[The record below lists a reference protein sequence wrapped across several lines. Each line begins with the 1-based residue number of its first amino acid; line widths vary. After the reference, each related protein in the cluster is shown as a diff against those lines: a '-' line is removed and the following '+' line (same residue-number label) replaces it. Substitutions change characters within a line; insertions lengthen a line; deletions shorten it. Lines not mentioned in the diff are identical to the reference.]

1 MLSAKKS
8 LTWGVAT
15 LALVLAAP
23 VFAQKTVMIPKTGD
37 RCVDDPKCH
46 NRWHFAIKPAATADS
61 GDTAVFGTRD
71 AFDHAFNMNTK
82 PADLPSANLNLV
94 HPINGPLFVN
104 GAEPGDALAV
114 TLIDVE
120 PDKFGYTIIFPGFGF
135 LRDVFTEPAITRW
148 VLNRMEATS
157 PDMPGVRVRMDGF
170 LGTVG
175 VAPGEK
181 EVDAWLEREA
191 ALGKAGGVALPPQP
205 KDALPKEVC
214 GPSGSHK
221 DKCLRTIPPRENGG
235 NMDVKQM
242 VVGTTMY
249 FPCYVKGCLL
259 SIGDV
264 HFAQG
269 DGEVSGTAIEMDA
282 TVTVKVD
289 VIKGGGGNKVN
300 APQFSGADQLKR
312 LAPARF
318 HATVG
323 YPLKKAGTLPPTHAY
338 LDGEKIKGL
347 SNLSED
353 LSAAARDSLTRM
365 IDWLSA
371 NRGLTKA
378 QAYMLSSVAC
388 DLRISNV
395 VDVPNYAVTTICD
408 LTVFDK

>member
-1 MLSAKKS
+1 MVRVAKS
-8 LTWGVAT
+8 VALGA
-15 LALVLAAP
+15 LAFALAVP

-157 PDMPGVRVRMDGF
+157 PDMPGVRIRMDGF

-175 VAPGEK
+175 VAPGPK
-181 EVDAWLEREA
+181 EVDEWLAREA
-191 ALGKAGGVALPPQP
+191 ALGKAGGVALPPEP

-214 GPSGSHK
+214 GTSGSHK

-282 TVTVKVD
+282 TVTVRVN
-289 VIKGGGGNKVN
+289 VIKGGGAKITG
-300 APQFSGADQLKR
+300 PEFSGADQLKR

-323 YPLKKAGTLPPTHAY
+323 YPLKKAGTNLPQHSY
-338 LDGEKIKGL
+338 LEGDKIK
-347 SNLSED
+347 NLANLNED
-353 LSAAARDSLTRM
+353 LTAAARDSLLKM
-365 IDWLSA
+365 VDWLVA
-371 NRGLTKA
+371 NRGLNRN
-378 QAYMLSSVAC
+378 QAYMLTSVAC
-388 DLRISNV
+388 DLRIGNV
-395 VDVPNYAVTTICD
+395 VDVPNYAVSTICD

>member
-1 MLSAKKS
+1 MFNVAKS
-8 LTWGVAT
+8 LSWSAAVFA
-15 LALVLAAP
+15 LALAAP
-23 VFAQKTVMIPKTGD
+23 AFAQKTVMIPKTGNL
-37 RCVDDPKCH
+37 CADDPKCH
-46 NRWHFAIKPAATADS
+46 NRWHFAIKPVATADP
-61 GDTAVFGTRD
+61 GDVAIFGTRD

-104 GAEPGDALAV
+104 GVEPGDVLAV

-120 PDKFGYTIIFPGFGF
+120 PDKFGYTVIFPGFGF
-135 LRDVFTEPAITRW
+135 LRDVFTEPGITRW

-157 PDMPGVRVRMDGF
+157 PDMPGVRIRMDGF

-181 EVDAWLEREA
+181 EVDEWLERET

-205 KDALPKEVC
+205 KDALPKDVC
-214 GPSGSHK
+214 GPNGSHK

-249 FPCYVKGCLL
+249 FPCFVKGCLL

-289 VIKGGGGNKVN
+289 VIKGGAAKVKR
-300 APQFSGADQLKR
+300 PQFSGADQLKR

-318 HATVG
+318 HAVVG
-323 YPLKKAGTLPPTHAY
+323 YPFKKAGEVPPQFKY
-338 LDGEKIKGL
+338 LNSEPLKGL
-347 SNLSED
+347 TNLNED
-353 LSAAARDSLTRM
+353 LTAAARDSLLQM
-365 IDWLSA
+365 VDWLVA
-371 NRGLTKA
+371 NKGLNRN
-378 QAYMLSSVAC
+378 QAYMFASVAC